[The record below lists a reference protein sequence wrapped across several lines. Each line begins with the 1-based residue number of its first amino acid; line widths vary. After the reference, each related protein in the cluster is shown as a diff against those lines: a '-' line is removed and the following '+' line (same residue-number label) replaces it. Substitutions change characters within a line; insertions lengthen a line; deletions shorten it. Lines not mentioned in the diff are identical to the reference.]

1 MPPVTTLVGRDAPV
15 ARLVEALDDAL
26 TTRGRLMLVSGDG
39 GIGKTAL
46 AEEISSRARALGAPA
61 LWGRCLE
68 GEGAPPYWPWL
79 QVLRSLPGA
88 PEPPVVA
95 GTQAGRYEFFDWAC
109 RELKQAALPA
119 GLLVV
124 VDDLHWAD
132 EPSLVFLQYL
142 AGELAGTRILVVANY
157 RAADLRPLDPLSR
170 SLPDLLRERTSG
182 QVALGGLDQ
191 SQVAELIGRVLE
203 RRPPDGLA
211 SLVYERTEGNPFF
224 TIEMA
229 RLLSSGADAAHLP
242 DSVRQVV
249 RRRIERLPPDCADTL
264 KTASVIGRTFEL
276 ELLGEVTG
284 QTTRRVL
291 ETLDPAL
298 EARLLSLTKGGAT
311 EARFAHAL
319 IRETLYE
326 DLPASR
332 RIDVH
337 RKVGV
342 VLEGRGFKSPEHL
355 TELATHFF
363 RSLPLGDATKV
374 VDYAERAAVD
384 AQRRSAFEEAARLYR
399 MAIEALG
406 PALERRR
413 ADLLLSLARV
423 LDLSDQQAA
432 GLEASEDLVEV
443 ATRLNEAE
451 LAAQAALVS
460 EGVFTLDP
468 DARRLRGICEKALAL
483 LADGRPDL
491 RARVLAQLS
500 IAMHFADDERRERL
514 ARQALDVA
522 EASGDPVALASALF
536 AMQLRPWGLQKP
548 EDRYRIGDRLLEI
561 GLETS
566 NRKTELWGHFW
577 RASALFE
584 VGDLSTFDAEIDRYG
599 QVADEIKDPSAR
611 WRTSLFRGARA
622 QMCGQFAEAQRHA
635 SEVRASSLPTQIGTV
650 QIMRG
655 ALMAGI
661 KGQQGN
667 YADVLAAMEEA
678 QRLGANIT
686 VRSIHAYALAGLG
699 RLDEARAMLDQ
710 ITAPDVRTTPRA
722 HTWPITMGH
731 LAETAVM
738 LKDVPLMESL
748 YEMLLPYPRSNAV
761 AAAGSAAGYGSISR
775 YLGLLALA
783 LGRPEDAISHYEVA
797 VEMNQVQSAL
807 PSLALSELGLA
818 EALALRGKSGDK
830 ARAASLLAQAKERG
844 ERLGM
849 SGLLERATALSTQL
863 EPWAGRG
870 PLSARESEVAVLV
883 ADGLTNRQISERLHL
898 SVRTAENH
906 VENICNKLGFTSRA
920 QIAAWAVERGMI
932 KRGARQ

>member
-1 MPPVTTLVGRDAPV
+1 M
-15 ARLVEALDDAL
+15 
-26 TTRGRLMLVSGDG
+26 RGRLVLVSGDG

-46 AEEISSRARALGAPA
+46 AEEISGRARALGAPA

-79 QVLRSLPGA
+79 QVLSSLPGA
-88 PEPPVVA
+88 PQPPVVA

-109 RELKQAALPA
+109 RELKRAALPA
-119 GLLVV
+119 GLLIV

-142 AGELAGTRILVVANY
+142 AGELAGARILTVANY

-170 SLPDLLRERTSG
+170 ALPDLLRERTSG

-203 RRPPDGLA
+203 RRPSDDLA
-211 SLVYERTEGNPFF
+211 SLIYERTEGNPFF

-249 RRRIERLPPDCADTL
+249 LRRIERLPPDCVDTL

-276 ELLGEVTG
+276 ELLAQVTALTMG
-284 QTTRRVL
+284 RLL

-298 EARLLSLTKGGAT
+298 EARLLSLAKGGAT
-311 EARFAHAL
+311 QARFGHAL

-332 RIDVH
+332 SIDVH
-337 RKVGV
+337 RKVAA
-342 VLEGRGFKSPEHL
+342 VLEGRGSTSPEHL

-363 RSLPLGDATKV
+363 RSLPLGDPTKA
-374 VDYAERAAVD
+374 VDYAERAAID
-384 AQRRSAFEEAARLYR
+384 AQGRSAFEEAARLYR
-399 MAIEALG
+399 MAIESLG
-406 PALERRR
+406 PAADRRR
-413 ADLLLSLARV
+413 ADLLLALART

-432 GLEASEDLVEV
+432 GLDASVELVGI
-443 ATRLNEAE
+443 ATRLNDAE
-451 LAAQAALVS
+451 LAAQATLVS
-460 EGVFTLDP
+460 EGVFTLGP
-468 DARRLRGICEKALAL
+468 DAMRLKGICEKALAL
-483 LADGRPDL
+483 LADRRPDL

-500 IAMHFADDERRERL
+500 IAIHFVDDERRERL

-522 EASGDPVALASALF
+522 ESSGDPVALASALF
-536 AMQLRPWGLQKP
+536 AMQLRPWGLQTP
-548 EDRYRIGDRLLEI
+548 QDRFRIGDRLLEI

-584 VGDLSTFDAEIDRYG
+584 IGDLPSFDAEVDRYG
-599 QVADEIKDPSAR
+599 QVADEMKDPSAR
-611 WRTSLFRGARA
+611 WRTALFRGARA
-622 QMCGQFAEAQRHA
+622 QMCGLFAEAQRHA
-635 SEVRASSLPTQIGTV
+635 SEVKASALPTQLGTV
-650 QIMRG
+650 QIMQG

-678 QRLGANIT
+678 QRFGANIT
-686 VRSIHAYALAGLG
+686 VRSIHACALAGLG
-699 RLDEARAMLDQ
+699 RLEEARVMLAQ
-710 ITAPDVRTTPRA
+710 IVAPDVRTKPRT
-722 HTWPITMGH
+722 HTWPITMSH

-738 LKDVPLMESL
+738 LKDVPLMEAL
-748 YEMLLPYPRSNAV
+748 YQMLLPYPRSNAV
-761 AAAGSAAGYGSISR
+761 AAAGSVAGYGSIAR

-783 LGRPEDAISHYEVA
+783 LGRPEDAIAHYEVA
-797 VEMNQVQSAL
+797 VEMNQLQSAL

-818 EALALRGKSGDK
+818 EALVIRGKSGDK
-830 ARAASLLAQAKERG
+830 SRAGSLVADAMEHG

-849 SGLLERATALSTQL
+849 SGLLERAEVLSTRL
-863 EPWAGRG
+863 GPRIGRG

-883 ADGLTNRQISERLHL
+883 TEGLTNRQISERLHL
-898 SVRTAENH
+898 SIRTAENH

-932 KRGARQ
+932 RTGG